1 MLCNEINKIIS
12 VLGNNKNGL
21 FFYVHSL
28 LTYGIIFWRT
38 SSHVKS
44 VFKIQK
50 RIIRI
55 TTNSRSKDSWCDL
68 FKPLNILPL
77 HSQYI
82 YSISVFVVMNRGLF
96 KLNYDVHN
104 IQTRQNVDMHVLSSK
119 LTLFQ
124 KGVQYS
130 GSKIF
135 NHLPSSIKDL
145 SNDAKSFKV
154 ALINFLL
161 THIFILWMNFFTY

>member
-1 MLCNEINKIIS
+1 MDSSLSWKTHIDQLIYKLNKSCYVIRSIKS
-12 VLGNNKNGL
+12 FLSLETIRMV
-21 FFYVHSL
+21 FFYVHSIL
-28 LTYGIIFWRT
+28 KYGIIFWGT

-55 TTNSRSKDSWCDL
+55 MTNSRSKDSCRDL
-68 FKPLNILPL
+68 FKLLNILPL
-77 HSQYI
+77 QSQYI

-96 KLNYDVHN
+96 KLNCDVHN
-104 IQTRQNVDMHVLSSK
+104 IQTRQKIDLHMQSSK

-135 NHLPSSIKDL
+135 IIFLHLLKICL
-145 SNDAKSFKV
+145 
-154 ALINFLL
+154 
-161 THIFILWMNFFTY
+161 